1 MQFPVAVTRVSVTQI
16 VSKNTEIHSVKY
28 RRLSFVFINTEFTGM
43 KNESGG
49 LCLHEPLA
57 GGVAQLVRAS
67 DHHSADAG
75 SIPRCGKGL
84 FSQSQLSVQTLLH
97 VSVHPMYNHMH

>member
-1 MQFPVAVTRVSVTQI
+1 MVRVQFPVAVTRVSVTQI

-28 RRLSFVFINTEFTGM
+28 RRLSFVFINTEFTGIEN
-43 KNESGG
+43 KSGG

-67 DHHSADAG
+67 DHHTADTG
-75 SIPRCGKGL
+75 
-84 FSQSQLSVQTLLH
+84 
-97 VSVHPMYNHMH
+97 